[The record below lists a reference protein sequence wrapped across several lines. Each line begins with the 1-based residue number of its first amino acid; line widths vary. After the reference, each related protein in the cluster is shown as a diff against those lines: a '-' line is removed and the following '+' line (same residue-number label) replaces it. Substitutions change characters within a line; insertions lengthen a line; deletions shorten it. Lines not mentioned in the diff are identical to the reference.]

1 MDGGGRRTAMKCD
14 NTAKVVFVIFNCCIL
29 IIVNMVLI
37 AIISSCESKNT
48 NYQPSVEHKS
58 HIHTIMVVAE
68 GELSELFSLLQCYR
82 QWKWPTNNS
91 PNRI

>member
-58 HIHTIMVVAE
+58 HIHTIMVVGGRA
-68 GELSELFSLLQCYR
+68 ELFSL
-82 QWKWPTNNS
+82 QWKWPTNS